1 MAITKVIREAARY
14 AKNNAPKRV
23 SAKNSRKAAN
33 DAKKR
38 GTTRRTEKSLADKA
52 ELRKTQREKIST
64 KLTKTPPKNSKDLAK
79 LKADI
84 AKTNRTMTTA
94 QLAKKF
100 PKSKAAK
107 KSLLR
112 KYGIPL
118 GVISSIL
125 AGSTL
130 LNKNEKVAKKV
141 VAKPAAKKE
150 EPMKRRFR
158 AGPTAGSGL
167 GGQRR
172 SGTLRGKNVVANPP
186 KRKNED
192 TAKRPRRPSGPSMT
206 SMVAKAPKPR
216 NKNVTK
222 RPKRPSKQGSFGR

>member
-1 MAITKVIREAARY
+1 MVARVIREAVRY

-52 ELRKTQREKIST
+52 KALKTRREKINT
-64 KLTKTPPKNSKDLAK
+64 KLTKTPPRNSKELAK
-79 LKADI
+79 VKADI
-84 AKTNRTMTTA
+84 AKTKRKPPKGIPIPNKTMTTA

-141 VAKPAAKKE
+141 VAKPVAKKVVAKPAAKKE

-186 KRKNED
+186 K
-192 TAKRPRRPSGPSMT
+192 
-206 SMVAKAPKPR
+206 PR
-216 NKNVTK
+216 NKDTAK

>member
-1 MAITKVIREAARY
+1 MVARVIREVIKR
-14 AKNNAPKRV
+14 APKRV
-23 SAKNSRKAAN
+23 KKVTRTAKGKRADLRAERLEQRKGN
-33 DAKKR
+33 
-38 GTTRRTEKSLADKA
+38 TRTRFVNEKV
-52 ELRKTQREKIST
+52 KTKPPG
-64 KLTKTPPKNSKDLAK
+64 KGPVKPPKPPGKGDVK
-79 LKADI
+79 PKPPVKPKGGTAD
-84 AKTNRTMTTA
+84 
-94 QLAKKF
+94 
-100 PKSKAAK
+100 KAAK

-130 LNKNEKVAKKV
+130 LNKNEKVAKKVVAKPVAKKV

-186 KRKNED
+186 K
-192 TAKRPRRPSGPSMT
+192 
-206 SMVAKAPKPR
+206 PR
-216 NKNVTK
+216 NKDTAK

>member
-1 MAITKVIREAARY
+1 MVARLKNDVRTSTSPKTRRVKQVTRSPKGKRLDDREATPRA
-14 AKNNAPKRV
+14 
-23 SAKNSRKAAN
+23 KAAKERRERKLN
-33 DAKKR
+33 TKR
-38 GTTRRTEKSLADKA
+38 YRNVPV
-52 ELRKTQREKIST
+52 KTK
-64 KLTKTPPKNSKDLAK
+64 PK
-79 LKADI
+79 
-84 AKTNRTMTTA
+84 
-94 QLAKKF
+94 
-100 PKSKAAK
+100 PKSPVKPKGGIADKAAK

-186 KRKNED
+186 K
-192 TAKRPRRPSGPSMT
+192 
-206 SMVAKAPKPR
+206 PR

-222 RPKRPSKQGSFGR
+222 RPKGPSKQGSFGRQMRASRGMGIIMPSKCCSKVLSRPSTVNTKRKTKCRTKKRS

>member
-1 MAITKVIREAARY
+1 MASARTELLKSVLKAGNKRVKQVTRSPKGKRADVRAARLEQRRGNT
-14 AKNNAPKRV
+14 KTRFVNETVKTKRKPPKRKPPKGIPIPPKPEKM
-23 SAKNSRKAAN
+23 SKAFQTKSG
-33 DAKKR
+33 AKK
-38 GTTRRTEKSLADKA
+38 
-52 ELRKTQREKIST
+52 
-64 KLTKTPPKNSKDLAK
+64 
-79 LKADI
+79 
-84 AKTNRTMTTA
+84 
-94 QLAKKF
+94 
-100 PKSKAAK
+100 
-107 KSLLR
+107 LLR

-125 AGSTL
+125 AGST

-186 KRKNED
+186 K
-192 TAKRPRRPSGPSMT
+192 
-206 SMVAKAPKPR
+206 PR

-222 RPKRPSKQGSFGR
+222 RPKGPSKQGSFGR

>member
-52 ELRKTQREKIST
+52 KALKTRREKINT
-64 KLTKTPPKNSKDLAK
+64 KLTKTPPRNSKELAK
-79 LKADI
+79 VKADI
-84 AKTNRTMTTA
+84 AKTKRKPPKGIPMPNKTMTTA

-112 KYGIPL
+112 KYGVPASIIA
-118 GVISSIL
+118 GVL
-125 AGSTL
+125 TGSTL
-130 LNKNEKVAKKV
+130 LNKNEKVAKKPV
-141 VAKPAAKKE
+141 AKKE

-186 KRKNED
+186 K
-192 TAKRPRRPSGPSMT
+192 
-206 SMVAKAPKPR
+206 PR
-216 NKNVTK
+216 NKDTAK

>member
-33 DAKKR
+33 EAKKR
-38 GTTRRTEKSLADKA
+38 GTIRRTEEVKPK
-52 ELRKTQREKIST
+52 RK
-64 KLTKTPPKNSKDLAK
+64 PPVKDVV
-79 LKADI
+79 
-84 AKTNRTMTTA
+84 
-94 QLAKKF
+94 

-112 KYGIPL
+112 KYGVPASIIA
-118 GVISSIL
+118 GVL
-125 AGSTL
+125 TGSTL
-130 LNKNEKVAKKV
+130 LNKKDK
-141 VAKPAAKKE
+141 KPAAKKE

-186 KRKNED
+186 K
-192 TAKRPRRPSGPSMT
+192 
-206 SMVAKAPKPR
+206 PR
-216 NKNVTK
+216 NKDTAK

>member
-1 MAITKVIREAARY
+1 MVARLKNDVRTSTSPKTRRVKQVTRSPKGKRADVRAARLEQR
-14 AKNNAPKRV
+14 KGNTKTRFVNETVKTKRKPPKRKPPKGIPIPPKPEKM
-23 SAKNSRKAAN
+23 SKAFQTKSG
-33 DAKKR
+33 AKK
-38 GTTRRTEKSLADKA
+38 
-52 ELRKTQREKIST
+52 
-64 KLTKTPPKNSKDLAK
+64 
-79 LKADI
+79 
-84 AKTNRTMTTA
+84 
-94 QLAKKF
+94 
-100 PKSKAAK
+100 
-107 KSLLR
+107 LLR

-186 KRKNED
+186 K
-192 TAKRPRRPSGPSMT
+192 
-206 SMVAKAPKPR
+206 PR

-222 RPKRPSKQGSFGR
+222 RPKGPSKQGSFGR

>member
-33 DAKKR
+33 EAKKR
-38 GTTRRTEKSLADKA
+38 GTSRRTEEVKPK
-52 ELRKTQREKIST
+52 RK
-64 KLTKTPPKNSKDLAK
+64 PPVKDVV
-79 LKADI
+79 
-84 AKTNRTMTTA
+84 
-94 QLAKKF
+94 

-130 LNKNEKVAKKV
+130 LNKNEKVAKKPV
-141 VAKPAAKKE
+141 AKKE
-150 EPMKRRFR
+150 APMKRRFR

-186 KRKNED
+186 KRKNKD
-192 TAKRPRRPSGPSMT
+192 TAKKPRRPSRPSMT
-206 SMVAKAPKPR
+206 GFRK
-216 NKNVTK
+216 
-222 RPKRPSKQGSFGR
+222 